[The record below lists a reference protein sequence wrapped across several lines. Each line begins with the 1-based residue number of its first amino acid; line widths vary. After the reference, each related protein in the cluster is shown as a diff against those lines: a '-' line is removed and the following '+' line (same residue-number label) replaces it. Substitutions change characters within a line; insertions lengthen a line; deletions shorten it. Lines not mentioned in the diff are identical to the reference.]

1 MAESVTLGWTNHG
14 PEPGDIARS
23 RLRRLDAIIDNLTQG
38 EPDGV
43 QPDRTTSP
51 PVE

>member
-14 PEPGDIARS
+14 PEPGDMNS
-23 RLRRLDAIIDNLTQG
+23 DLDAIIDNLTQG